1 MRLLTAIVILAIIG
15 LIIGTQGLYSVSE
28 TEQVIITQLG
38 EYKETVTGAG
48 LYFRIPFYQQVN
60 RFEKRVLSLDIPA
73 SEYLTQDKK
82 RLVVDQITR
91 WSISDPLEYFKTVR
105 DEAGARARLDDI
117 ISSELRRELA
127 QDNYSDIFSVKRE
140 PIMERVALG
149 ARERSL
155 QYGIYVVDVRIK
167 RADLPQ
173 EVLQSV
179 YQRMQ
184 QERQR
189 IAKGSRAEGE
199 EAALQ
204 IRAQA
209 DKEKTIILAQA
220 YEQSQRLHGE
230 GDAEA
235 TRLYAEAYNKDPEF
249 YAFLRSLQTY
259 EAVLQTKNTLVLDA
273 NSPLLRYLVNPS
285 GLSSQPR
292 NP

>member
-1 MRLLTAIVILAIIG
+1 MRVLTAIVILAIIG
-15 LIIGTQGLYSVSE
+15 LIVGTQGLYSVSE
-28 TEQVIITQLG
+28 TEQVVITQLG
-38 EYKETVTGAG
+38 EYKETVTNAG

-60 RFEKRVLSLDIPA
+60 RFEKRVLSLDVSA

-91 WSISDPLEYFKTVR
+91 WSISDPLEFFKTVR
-105 DEAGARARLDDI
+105 DEPGARARLDDI

-220 YEQSQRLHGE
+220 YEQSQKLHGE

-235 TRLYAEAYNKDPEF
+235 TRLYAEAYNKDQEF
-249 YAFLRSLQTY
+249 YAFLRSLQAY
-259 EAVLQTKNTLVLDA
+259 ETVLRSKSTLVLDA

-285 GLSSQPR
+285 GLSSQSQKP
-292 NP
+292 

>member
-1 MRLLTAIVILAIIG
+1 MRLLTAIVVLAIIG
-15 LIIGTQGLYSVSE
+15 LIIGTQGLYTVSE
-28 TEQVIITQLG
+28 TEQVVITQLG
-38 EYKETVTGAG
+38 EYKETVKSAG
-48 LYFRIPFYQQVN
+48 LYFRIPLYQQVN
-60 RFEKRVLSLDIPA
+60 RFEKRVLSLDVPP

-91 WSISDPLEYFKTVR
+91 WSISDPLEFFKTVR
-105 DEAGARARLDDI
+105 DEPGARARLDDI

-140 PIMERVALG
+140 PIMERVAAA
-149 ARERSL
+149 ARERAA
-155 QYGIYVVDVRIK
+155 QYGINVVDSRIK
-167 RADLPQ
+167 RVDLPQ
-173 EVLQSV
+173 EVVQSV

-220 YEQSQRLHGE
+220 YEQSQKLRGE

-235 TRLYAEAYNKDPEF
+235 TRLYAEAYNKDAEF
-249 YAFLRSLQTY
+249 YAFVRSLQAY
-259 EAVLQTKNTLVLDA
+259 EATLGTKSTLVLDA
-273 NSPLLRYLVNPS
+273 NSPLLRYLANPS
-285 GLSSQPR
+285 GLSSPSR
-292 NP
+292 KP

>member
-1 MRLLTAIVILAIIG
+1 MRLLTAVVILAIIG

-38 EYKETVTGAG
+38 EYKETITGAG

-220 YEQSQRLHGE
+220 YEQSQKLHGE

-259 EAVLQTKNTLVLDA
+259 ESVLQAKSTLVLDA

-285 GLSSQPR
+285 GLSSQPQK
-292 NP
+292 P

>member
-15 LIIGTQGLYSVSE
+15 LIVGTQGLYSVSE

-48 LYFRIPFYQQVN
+48 LYFRVPFYQQVN

-91 WSISDPLEYFKTVR
+91 WSIADPLEYFKTVR

-220 YEQSQRLHGE
+220 YEQSQKLHGE

-235 TRLYAEAYNKDPEF
+235 VRLYAEAYNKDPEF

-259 EAVLQTKNTLVLDA
+259 ESVLQTKSTLVLDA